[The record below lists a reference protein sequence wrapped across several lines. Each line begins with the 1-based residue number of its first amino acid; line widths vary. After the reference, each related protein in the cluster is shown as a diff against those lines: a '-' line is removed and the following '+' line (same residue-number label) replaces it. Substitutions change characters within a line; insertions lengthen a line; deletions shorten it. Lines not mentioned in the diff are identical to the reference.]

1 MLNKIQTAMLN
12 YVPDSFTTQT
22 PSNCAD
28 VQKWKDFIGLWILTT
43 NWLLLPAY
51 NVRVHVRHLD
61 PIAFFMTKIET
72 TVLST
77 DDIIEFNRSRV

>member
-1 MLNKIQTAMLN
+1 MSKNEKILLV
-12 YVPDSFTTQT
+12 YKF
-22 PSNCAD
+22 
-28 VQKWKDFIGLWILTT
+28 
-43 NWLLLPAY
+43 LLLPAY

>member
-22 PSNCAD
+22 LSNCA
-28 VQKWKDFIGLWILTT
+28 T
-43 NWLLLPAY
+43 NWQLLPAY